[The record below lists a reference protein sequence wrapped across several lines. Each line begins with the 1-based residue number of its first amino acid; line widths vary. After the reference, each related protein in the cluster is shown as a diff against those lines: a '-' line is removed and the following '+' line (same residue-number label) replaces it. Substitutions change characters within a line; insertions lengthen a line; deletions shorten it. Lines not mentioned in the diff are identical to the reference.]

1 MADVARKVVGNFR
14 EECRVHVGKY
24 EASDANVDKVQAEMG
39 QNIDPS
45 CYVDLGLTSI
55 L

>member
-1 MADVARKVVGNFR
+1 MADVAREVVGDFR
-14 EECRVHVGKY
+14 EECSVHVGKY
-24 EASDANVDKVQAEMG
+24 EASDANVDKIQAKMG

-45 CYVDLGLTSI
+45 CYADLGLTSI